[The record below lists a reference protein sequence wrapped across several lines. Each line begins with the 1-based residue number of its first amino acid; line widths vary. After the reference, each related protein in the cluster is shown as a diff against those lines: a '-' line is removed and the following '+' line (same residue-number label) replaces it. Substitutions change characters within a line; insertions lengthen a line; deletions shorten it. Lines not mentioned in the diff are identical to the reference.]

1 MEGVLIVAGNQS
13 KLPLLGGF
21 VTRLHLIHAT
31 VPVSASLEHAASPSC
46 RRVSYG
52 VGDTP
57 DYTAGDTAVTDAD
70 GRRCPDGPERPH
82 DLESDSEMELAR
94 RRDEGKSRHLPPVAH
109 TAASVTNQ
117 RGDKQE
123 KTKATCRTIDVT
135 NTGRVTQRQ
144 HNKDRSDMHRPL
156 GRRRDYDRL
165 SIGSPIPAIL
175 PQDEETDNRELG
187 VSSPFPAIKV
197 SSCGE
202 LRSTLTT
209 ASEEELLTS
218 STAVSAGLLRLST
231 PLYRRSTDGR
241 YLQVTSQLFPPA
253 LRPVSPSLPPC
264 SSPRGSLLR
273 HTNSSVQ
280 CPSLLS
286 SLYISFGHG
295 DFVLR
300 E

>member
-1 MEGVLIVAGNQS
+1 
-13 KLPLLGGF
+13 
-21 VTRLHLIHAT
+21 
-31 VPVSASLEHAASPSC
+31 
-46 RRVSYG
+46 
-52 VGDTP
+52 
-57 DYTAGDTAVTDAD
+57 
-70 GRRCPDGPERPH
+70 
-82 DLESDSEMELAR
+82 MELAR

-241 YLQVTSQLFPPA
+241 YLQHFTSGDLLTSRSEGDVRTTSATCRGKSVNPDRFDDLTRSHDLVSCQL
-253 LRPVSPSLPPC
+253 LKLDIGSGGRSKGQNE
-264 SSPRGSLLR
+264 SPRRKPPQRLVPIRYSA
-273 HTNSSVQ
+273 TAVNT
-280 CPSLLS
+280 PP
-286 SLYISFGHG
+286 
-295 DFVLR
+295 
-300 E
+300 